1 MVLVHTLTTFA
12 SRTAYSVTFDS
23 NVFDLQSHRASCTS
37 YSPYRHQNFDSLSVI
52 KSDDFFHFN
61 LHEYRINIRQRP
73 FDGYFYIPFVYTIK
87 LCFNRQVIL
96 SEKYFQCDAFAK
108 WKEPEP

>member
-12 SRTAYSVTFDS
+12 SRTAYSVTFHS

-37 YSPYRHQNFDSLSVI
+37 YSPYRHQNFDSLSKI
-52 KSDDFFHFN
+52 KSDDFLHFN
-61 LHEYRINIRQRP
+61 LHEYRSGLLTDI
-73 FDGYFYIPFVYTIK
+73 FTYTIK

-96 SEKYFQCDAFAK
+96 SEKYFQCDAFTK